1 MVEEASKKTE
11 VPAEEP
17 VMAPPAIAAKARKP
31 KVIPPGKA
39 VPDVNLPAENE
50 KNKVIHIVRRLHE
63 EANQKRARRRKPWLM
78 ISFLACILLPGLVAS
93 LYFFGFAANQYVS
106 QASFAVRSNDTQT
119 ADVLGMMTGMPG
131 TTITSDSYIVTDY
144 IRSREM
150 VEELE
155 RRLSLRKIY
164 DNPEA
169 DFLTRLDPGV
179 SLEGLVKYW
188 NKRIDVFF
196 DSTKATVSVTVQAFT
211 PEDAQTIAR
220 EIVEITRRLVNE
232 LSAQA
237 RRDAV
242 QFAASELA
250 RAELRVRGARADML
264 QFRIKHNEF
273 DPSIT
278 AESTLGI
285 VSSMESKRSEFKTQL
300 AALSGYLADNAPSVQ
315 MLKSRIAA
323 LDTEIARVQGQIS
336 HGSDSN
342 GAEAGDAS
350 NGADSGALASVVA
363 LYQELTLNQEF
374 AEKAYAAALA
384 SMERARVE
392 ADRTQSY
399 LALYLTPNLAEEAAY
414 PRRVLSIMIVLIFAA
429 ILWAVGA
436 LGVLTV
442 RDHMP

>member
-17 VMAPPAIAAKARKP
+17 VTAPPAIAAKVRKP

-39 VPDVNLPAENE
+39 VPDGTLPAENE

-63 EANQKRARRRKPWLM
+63 EANQKRARKRKPWLM
-78 ISFLACILLPGLVAS
+78 ISLLACILVPGLVAT
-93 LYFFGFAANQYVS
+93 LYFFVFAANQYVS
-106 QASFAVRSNDTQT
+106 QASFAVRSNDTQS

-131 TTITSDSYIVTDY
+131 ATITSDSYIVTDY

-164 DNPEA
+164 DHPEA

-220 EIVEITRRLVNE
+220 EIVEIARRLVNE

-285 VSSMESKRSEFKTQL
+285 VSSLESKRSEFNSQL
-300 AALSGYLADNAPSVQ
+300 AALSGYLADDAPSVQ

-336 HGSDSN
+336 HGSDSSR
-342 GAEAGDAS
+342 AQSGDAAT
-350 NGADSGALASVVA
+350 GADSGALASVVA
-363 LYQELTLNQEF
+363 LYQELMLDQEF

-399 LALYLTPNLAEEAAY
+399 LAVYLTPNMPEEAAY
-414 PRRVLSIMIVLIFAA
+414 PRRLLSITIVLIFAA